1 MAKFGKWLGGALGWA
16 FGGPVGAALG
26 FFVGMMYDDNSLS
39 SDNTVEGRQGEDYRR
54 YRHKTQ
60 QGDFAAS
67 LLVLSAAVMK
77 ADGRV
82 LKSELDYV
90 KVFYVQNFGEARA
103 EEYIRALRDVLKK
116 DLNIQEVC
124 GQIRYFMEHP
134 NRILLLQYLFGIA
147 QADGAIDAQEIQT
160 LRTMAHALGISPKDF
175 ASIHA
180 MFSGGRSSQRKT
192 RPIAEAYQIL
202 EIAPNAD
209 NTEVK
214 RAYRRMASKYHP
226 DKNRNVGEEHQKMAE
241 AKFIKVQE
249 AYEQIKTERGMK

>member
-1 MAKFGKWLGGALGWA
+1 MAKYGKWLGGALGWA

-39 SDNTVEGRQGEDYRR
+39 SDSTVEGRQGSDYRR
-54 YRHKTQ
+54 YRHNTQ

-82 LKSELDYV
+82 LKSELDFV
-90 KVFYVQNFGEARA
+90 KAFYIQNVGESRA

-147 QADGAIDAQEIQT
+147 QADGAIDTQEIQT
-160 LRTMAHALGISPKDF
+160 LRTIAHSLGISPKDF
-175 ASIHA
+175 ASIYA
-180 MFSGGRSSQRKT
+180 MFNGSRSSRSKT
-192 RPIAEAYQIL
+192 RPISDAYQIL
-202 EIAPNAD
+202 EIESNAED
-209 NTEVK
+209 AEVK
-214 RAYRRMASKYHP
+214 RAYRRMAAKYHP

-249 AYEQIKTERGMK
+249 AYEQIKEARGMK